1 MEDKDNLVTFTFS
14 CSEYESVNL
23 KLRLKYDNLTQTDF
37 FRYILNMYIENN
49 PEMMD
54 LVSKIK
60 LGLST
65 MGRRKIKKARRDLAT
80 GQDLLVDLGITASDK
95 QDIFDL
101 IENNNEGDYD

>member
-1 MEDKDNLVTFTFS
+1 MEGKENLVTFTFS
-14 CSEYESVNL
+14 CSESESVNL

-37 FRYILNMYIENN
+37 FRCILNMYIENN

-60 LGLST
+60 LDLSK
-65 MGRRKIKKARRDLAT
+65 MGRRKIKKARQDLAT